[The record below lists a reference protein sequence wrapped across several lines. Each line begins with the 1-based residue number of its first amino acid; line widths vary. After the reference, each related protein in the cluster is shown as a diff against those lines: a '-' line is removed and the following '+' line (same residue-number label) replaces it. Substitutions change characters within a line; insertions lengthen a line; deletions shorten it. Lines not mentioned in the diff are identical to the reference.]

1 MKTTRETRTETELA
15 RLAEIF
21 QELPEEKL
29 AVVQPLIENAAFMK
43 TTLEDLQEQ
52 IQKEGPVEIYTNG
65 ANQSGKKQSA
75 AVQAYN
81 AIMKNYTAVI
91 KTLSA
96 MIPRKKETPTLSWR
110 KPDPEPEEEEYTT
123 PKSWAEY
130 QKEYE
135 EHQARVAAG
144 LEEPTPEEKE
154 CERVRALLDEAAQR
168 QRGE

>member
-1 MKTTRETRTETELA
+1 MKPNRTTRTETELA

-21 QELPEEKL
+21 QDLPEEKL
-29 AVVQPLIENAAFMK
+29 AVALPLIENAAFMK
-43 TTLEDLQEQ
+43 ITLEDLQER
-52 IQKEGPVEIYTNG
+52 IQKEGPVDLYQNG
-65 ANQSGKKQSA
+65 ENQHGVKQSA
-75 AVQAYN
+75 ALQGYN
-81 AIMKNYTAVI
+81 STMKVYASVI

-96 MIPRKKETPTLSWR
+96 MIPTKKRAPLPTWQ
-110 KPDPEPEEEEYTT
+110 KPELEEEECTP

-135 EHQARVAAG
+135 EHRARVAAG

-154 CERVRALLDEAAQR
+154 CARVRALLDEAARR